1 MKEASFYSKAA
12 GTLVNPL
19 SKALDSVRG
28 VVAHHA
34 GETDEKLLQ
43 HNMLQLFVLVLRSDG
58 NVKAVEQQS
67 VATLVRDVYGEAA
80 ANQLQQM
87 LGEDKAPDLKAVCAG
102 LESLTLE
109 EKETLLRALFVT
121 AFADNE
127 YGKEEE
133 DCLQAVATELGIS
146 EEAFEREENAA
157 LEQHNRRMKLVRSST
172 GLIASVVVIGIF
184 ILTATFLKSVLF
196 GLMLA
201 YFFLPLQQR
210 YANSFLNNG
219 LIARLFCLANTILIK
234 PFSWIIRTVRGIFR
248 RKPEETAPEPTEEEI
263 IRAAL
268 SKASNATVL
277 TVALALLVAA
287 VGFIVLSLSFKP
299 ESIDSAEAQA
309 KVREA
314 QKPVINFLENTV
326 AHWPV
331 IGADANKTAAMLKTD
346 PQALQKIAKSV
357 FMPVS
362 AEAKP
367 KPTGQDSLLTGAT
380 KAIGTVISL
389 LSMLGDFFLTALMSL
404 FFFSFFLGKMASF
417 SHQREGELK
426 EGDYLVQSLFETSW
440 LPTTSE
446 ETLKSAADVINEV
459 FYKLK
464 TWVRGYLWII
474 IIESAVYITV
484 FALLGVP
491 YALPLGMVAGL
502 TVLLPFLGPLISMAL
517 TIGVC
522 LVTGDASLN
531 LCLTLV
537 GVYFVMNSIIEQLF
551 LYPALV
557 GEALGLNVLETLIVV
572 LLGGYFAGLAGMI
585 FAVPVASVLKF
596 LIPRLYQS
604 IFQSDELELPG
615 REKESSPKPA

>member
-1 MKEASFYSKAA
+1 
-12 GTLVNPL
+12 
-19 SKALDSVRG
+19 
-28 VVAHHA
+28 
-34 GETDEKLLQ
+34 
-43 HNMLQLFVLVLRSDG
+43 
-58 NVKAVEQQS
+58 
-67 VATLVRDVYGEAA
+67 
-80 ANQLQQM
+80 
-87 LGEDKAPDLKAVCAG
+87 
-102 LESLTLE
+102 
-109 EKETLLRALFVT
+109 
-121 AFADNE
+121 
-127 YGKEEE
+127 
-133 DCLQAVATELGIS
+133 
-146 EEAFEREENAA
+146 
-157 LEQHNRRMKLVRSST
+157 
-172 GLIASVVVIGIF
+172 
-184 ILTATFLKSVLF
+184 
-196 GLMLA
+196 
-201 YFFLPLQQR
+201 
-210 YANSFLNNG
+210 
-219 LIARLFCLANTILIK
+219 
-234 PFSWIIRTVRGIFR
+234 
-248 RKPEETAPEPTEEEI
+248 
-263 IRAAL
+263 
-268 SKASNATVL
+268 
-277 TVALALLVAA
+277 
-287 VGFIVLSLSFKP
+287 
-299 ESIDSAEAQA
+299 
-309 KVREA
+309 
-314 QKPVINFLENTV
+314 
-326 AHWPV
+326 
-331 IGADANKTAAMLKTD
+331 
-346 PQALQKIAKSV
+346 
-357 FMPVS
+357 
-362 AEAKP
+362 
-367 KPTGQDSLLTGAT
+367 
-380 KAIGTVISL
+380 
-389 LSMLGDFFLTALMSL
+389 
-404 FFFSFFLGKMASF
+404 MASF

-585 FAVPVASVLKF
+585 FAVPVASVLIF

-615 REKESSPKPA
+615 RDKESSPKPA

>member
-19 SKALDSVRG
+19 SKALDSVRD

-133 DCLQAVATELGIS
+133 DCLQAIATELGIS

-219 LIARLFCLANTILIK
+219 LIARLFGLANTILFK

>member
-19 SKALDSVRG
+19 SKALDSVRD

-133 DCLQAVATELGIS
+133 DCLQAIATELGIS

-219 LIARLFCLANTILIK
+219 LIARLFGLANTILIK

-248 RKPEETAPEPTEEEI
+248 RKPEETAPEPTQEEI
-263 IRAAL
+263 TRAAL

-346 PQALQKIAKSV
+346 PQALQKIAKSI

>member
-133 DCLQAVATELGIS
+133 DCLQAIATELGIS

-219 LIARLFCLANTILIK
+219 LIARLFGLANTVLIK

-248 RKPEETAPEPTEEEI
+248 RKPEETAPEPTQEEI
-263 IRAAL
+263 TRAAL

>member
-19 SKALDSVRG
+19 SKALDSVRD

-133 DCLQAVATELGIS
+133 DCLQAIATELGIS

-210 YANSFLNNG
+210 YAHSFLNNG
-219 LIARLFCLANTILIK
+219 LIARLFGLANTILIK

>member
-87 LGEDKAPDLKAVCAG
+87 LGEDKVPDLKAVCAG

-133 DCLQAVATELGIS
+133 DCLQAIATELGIS

-219 LIARLFCLANTILIK
+219 LIARLFGLANTILFK

-346 PQALQKIAKSV
+346 PQALQKIAKSI

>member
-133 DCLQAVATELGIS
+133 DCLQAIATELGIS
-146 EEAFEREENAA
+146 EESFEREENAA

-210 YANSFLNNG
+210 YAHSFLNNG
-219 LIARLFCLANTILIK
+219 WIARLFGLANTILIK
-234 PFSWIIRTVRGIFR
+234 PFGWIICTVRGIFR
-248 RKPEETAPEPTEEEI
+248 RKPGETAPEPTQEEI
-263 IRAAL
+263 TRAAL

>member
-133 DCLQAVATELGIS
+133 DCLQAIATELGIS

-219 LIARLFCLANTILIK
+219 LIARLFGLANTILIK

-248 RKPEETAPEPTEEEI
+248 RKPEETAPEPTQEEI
-263 IRAAL
+263 TRAAL

-346 PQALQKIAKSV
+346 PQALQKIAKSI

-380 KAIGTVISL
+380 KAIGTGISL

>member
-19 SKALDSVRG
+19 SKALDSVRD

-133 DCLQAVATELGIS
+133 DCLQAIATELGIS

-219 LIARLFCLANTILIK
+219 LIARLFGLANTILIK

>member
-19 SKALDSVRG
+19 SKALDSVRD

-102 LESLTLE
+102 LESLTVE

-133 DCLQAVATELGIS
+133 DCLQAIATELGIS

-219 LIARLFCLANTILIK
+219 LIAQLFGLANTVLIE
-234 PFSWIIRTVRGIFR
+234 PFGWIIRTVRGIFR

-362 AEAKP
+362 TEAKP

-417 SHQREGELK
+417 SHQREGKLK

-615 REKESSPKPA
+615 RTVSEDS

>member
-19 SKALDSVRG
+19 SKALDSVRD

-133 DCLQAVATELGIS
+133 DCLQAIATELGIS

-219 LIARLFCLANTILIK
+219 LIARLFGLANTILFK

-299 ESIDSAEAQA
+299 DSIDSAEAQA

-346 PQALQKIAKSV
+346 PQALQKIAKSI

-404 FFFSFFLGKMASF
+404 FFFSFFLGKMANF

>member
-80 ANQLQQM
+80 ANQLQQI

-133 DCLQAVATELGIS
+133 DCLQAIATELGIS

-219 LIARLFCLANTILIK
+219 LIARLFGLANTILIK

-248 RKPEETAPEPTEEEI
+248 RKPEETAPDPTEEEI

>member
-1 MKEASFYSKAA
+1 MAESSFFSKAT

-19 SKALDSVRG
+19 SKALDSVRD

-43 HNMLQLFVLVLRSDG
+43 QNMLQLFVLVLRADG

-87 LGEDKAPDLKAVCAG
+87 LGEDKLPDLKTVCAG
-102 LESLTLE
+102 LKSLTLP
-109 EKETLLRALFVT
+109 EKETLLRALFVA

-133 DCLQAVATELGIS
+133 NCLQAIATELGIS
-146 EEAFEREENAA
+146 EEAFEHEEHAA

-210 YANSFLNNG
+210 YAHSFLNNG
-219 LIARLFCLANTILIK
+219 MIAKLFGLANTILIK
-234 PFSWIIRTVRGIFR
+234 PFGWIICTVRGIFR
-248 RKPEETAPEPTEEEI
+248 RKPEEAAPEPTEEEI
-263 IRAAL
+263 NRAAL

-277 TVALALLVAA
+277 TVALSLLVAA
-287 VGFIVLSLSFKP
+287 GGFIVLSLSFKP
-299 ESIDSAEAQA
+299 DSIDSADAQA

-314 QKPVINFLENTV
+314 QKPVIKFLENTV

-357 FMPVS
+357 FMPTS
-362 AEAKP
+362 AEDKSQT
-367 KPTGQDSLLTGAT
+367 TGQDSLLTGAT
-380 KAIGTVISL
+380 KAIGTVTSI
-389 LSMLGDFFLTALMSL
+389 LSTLGDFFLTALMSL

-491 YALPLGMVAGL
+491 YALPLGLVAGL

-615 REKESSPKPA
+615 REKESSAESA

>member
-19 SKALDSVRG
+19 SKALDSVRD

-133 DCLQAVATELGIS
+133 DCLQAIATELGIS
-146 EEAFEREENAA
+146 EEAFKREENAA

-219 LIARLFCLANTILIK
+219 LIARLFGLANTILFK

>member
-133 DCLQAVATELGIS
+133 DCLQAIATELGIS

-219 LIARLFCLANTILIK
+219 LIARLFGLTNTILIK

>member
-19 SKALDSVRG
+19 SKALDSVRD

-133 DCLQAVATELGIS
+133 DCLQAIATELGIS
-146 EEAFEREENAA
+146 EESFEREENAA

-210 YANSFLNNG
+210 YAHSFLNNG
-219 LIARLFCLANTILIK
+219 WIARLFGLANTILIK
-234 PFSWIIRTVRGIFR
+234 PFGWIICTVRGIFR
-248 RKPEETAPEPTEEEI
+248 RKPGETAPEPTQEEI
-263 IRAAL
+263 TRAAL

-615 REKESSPKPA
+615 REKESSPEPA

>member
-133 DCLQAVATELGIS
+133 DCLQAIATELGIS

-219 LIARLFCLANTILIK
+219 LIARLFGLANTILIK
-234 PFSWIIRTVRGIFR
+234 PFGWIICTVRGIFR
-248 RKPEETAPEPTEEEI
+248 RKPEETAPEPTQEEI
-263 IRAAL
+263 TRAAL

-346 PQALQKIAKSV
+346 PQALQKIAKSI

-380 KAIGTVISL
+380 KAIGTGISL

>member
-19 SKALDSVRG
+19 SKALDSVRD

-133 DCLQAVATELGIS
+133 DCLQAIATELGIS
-146 EEAFEREENAA
+146 EESFEREENAA

-210 YANSFLNNG
+210 YAHSFLNNG
-219 LIARLFCLANTILIK
+219 WIARLFGLANTILIK
-234 PFSWIIRTVRGIFR
+234 PFGWIICTVRGIFR
-248 RKPEETAPEPTEEEI
+248 RKPEETAPEPTQEEI
-263 IRAAL
+263 TRAAL

-362 AEAKP
+362 DEAKP

-615 REKESSPKPA
+615 REKESSPEPA